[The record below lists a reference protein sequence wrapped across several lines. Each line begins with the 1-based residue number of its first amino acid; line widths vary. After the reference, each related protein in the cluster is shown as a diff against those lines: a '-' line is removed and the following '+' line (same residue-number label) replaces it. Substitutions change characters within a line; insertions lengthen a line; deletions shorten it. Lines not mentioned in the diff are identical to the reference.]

1 MTGAQFM
8 CIIGTIYL
16 VPGMGERYRQWAG
29 LACMAIAVFLNF
41 FGK

>member
-1 MTGAQFM
+1 MTSAQFM

-16 VPGMGERYRQWAG
+16 VPNMDARYRHWAG
-29 LACMAIAVFLNF
+29 FSCIAIAVILNF